1 MDKRS
6 LSERDI
12 CTKYITPALRTAG
25 WDEMT
30 QIREEVSFTKG
41 PIIVRGTLVSRKK
54 GQRADYIL
62 YYKPNIPIAVIEAKD
77 NTRAIGDG
85 LQQGLRYAKPLN
97 IPFVFSSNGDGFVF
111 HDRTGMSTDMEST
124 LDLNAFPSPSNL
136 WNRYRT
142 WKGLT
147 PDAEGIVLQDY
158 FDDGSGKAPRYYQ
171 VNAINATIEA
181 IAKGRERVLLVM
193 ATGTGKTYTAFQ
205 IIWRLW
211 KAGRKRRI
219 LFLADRNV
227 LVDQTIVND
236 FRPFGEAMAKLS
248 TQAKTI
254 DRDKER
260 SIDTAYEVYLSLYQ
274 AITGPE
280 EHQKIFRQLSPSFFD
295 LIVIDEC
302 HRGSTAEDA
311 AWREIL
317 DYFSTA
323 TQIGLTATPKE
334 TQYVSNIH
342 YFGKPIYT
350 YSLKQGIHD
359 GFLAPYKV
367 VKVHIDRDVEGYRPE
382 QGQLDRDGEEVED
395 RIYNTTDFDRT
406 LVLDDRTT
414 LVARKVTEFLQASGD
429 RFQKTILFCVDQEHA
444 ARMRQALINEN
455 ADLVHQNHRYV
466 MRITGGDSEGQEQLG
481 NFIDP
486 ESKYPVLV
494 TTSQLLSTGVDV
506 QTCRL
511 IVLDRTVG
519 SMTEFKQIVGRGTR
533 VHEDT
538 KKFYFTLMD
547 FRGATSHFA
556 DPDFDGEP
564 VQIYEP
570 GENDPINP
578 PDDHPTADDSEE
590 AIPPEPG
597 EDETIIDGAPD
608 ITLPPDRPGKRKVY
622 VDGVGATIVAE
633 RVEYLD
639 ERGKLV
645 TESLHDFTKRA
656 LKKRFASLDDFLKR
670 WEGADRKRAIIEELK
685 GEGLDLDVITSELGK
700 DLDPFDLICHVA
712 FDATPLTRRERAEN
726 VKKRDVFRKYGA
738 QARTVL
744 DALLAKYADEG
755 MLNLDDVKVLQ
766 IPPFTT
772 LGTPVQLLNAFG
784 RTAGIRSGRSRP
796 PIRALSRGR
805 VTHVRPHRREIHPGH
820 HAQGRRRR
828 WRCPTHQ
835 SVVLDV
841 LPQNHR
847 RSGPGT
853 GIDAGRVHVA
863 NSRGLPVA
871 YLGSEP
877 RGHHRRSPARLHQQ
891 QPVPGPES
899 ASGDGPL

>member
-12 CTKYITPALRTAG
+12 CTKFITPALRKAG

-41 PIIVRGTLVSRKK
+41 PIIVRGKLVSRGK
-54 GQRADYIL
+54 GKRADYIL
-62 YYKPNIPIAVIEAKD
+62 YYKSNIPIAVIEAKD
-77 NTRAIGDG
+77 NTHAIGDG
-85 LQQGLRYAKPLN
+85 LQQGLSYAETLN

-111 HDRTGMSTDMEST
+111 HDRTGMNAQTEAT
-124 LDLNAFPSPSNL
+124 LGLDGFPSPSDL
-136 WNRYRT
+136 WTRYRD

-147 PDAEGIVLQDY
+147 AEAEEVFLQDY
-158 FDDGSGKAPRYYQ
+158 FDDTSGKAPRYYQ
-171 VNAINATIEA
+171 VNAINAAIEA
-181 IAKGRERVLLVM
+181 IAKGRDRILLVM

-227 LVDQTIVND
+227 LIDQTMVND
-236 FRPFGEAMAKLS
+236 FRPFGAAMAKLS
-248 TQAKTI
+248 TKAKTI
-254 DRDKER
+254 DRDGKQ
-260 SIDTAYEVYLSLYQ
+260 SIDTAYEIYLSLYQ

-280 EHQKIFRQLSPSFFD
+280 DHQKIFRQFSPNFFD

-302 HRGSTAEDA
+302 HRGSAAEDA

-317 DYFSTA
+317 EYFSSA

-334 TQYVSNIH
+334 TKYVSNIH
-342 YFGKPIYT
+342 YFGEPVYS
-350 YSLKQGIHD
+350 YSLKQGIRD

-382 QGQLDRDGEEVED
+382 KGQLDRDGEEVED
-395 RIYNTTDFDRT
+395 RIYNTKDFDRT
-406 LVLDDRTT
+406 LVLDDRTK
-414 LVARKVTEFLQASGD
+414 LVARKVTEFLQESGD

-455 ADLVHQNHRYV
+455 ADLVGANHRYV
-466 MRITGGDSEGQEQLG
+466 MRITGADSEGQEQLG

-486 ESKYPVLV
+486 ESRYPVLV
-494 TTSQLLSTGVDV
+494 TTSRLLSTGVDV

-511 IVLDRTVG
+511 IVLDRAVG

-538 KKFYFTLMD
+538 QKFYFTLMD

-556 DPDFDGEP
+556 DPEFDGEP

-570 GENDPINP
+570 GEDDPIVP
-578 PDDHPTADDSEE
+578 PDDHPPPDDSEE
-590 AIPPEPG
+590 TTPPEPG
-597 EDETIIDGAPD
+597 EDETTVVDPPG
-608 ITLPPDRPGKRKVY
+608 ITLPPDGPARRKVY

-639 ERGKLV
+639 EKGKLV
-645 TESLHDFTKRA
+645 TESLRDFTKRA
-656 LKKRFASLDDFLKR
+656 LRKRFASLDDFLKR
-670 WEGADRKRAIIEELK
+670 WKATERKQAIIEQLK
-685 GEGLDLDVITSELGK
+685 AEGLDLDVIAAELGK

-712 FDATPLTRRERAEN
+712 FDAKPLTRRERAEN
-726 VKKRDVFRKYGA
+726 VKKRDVFSKYGT
-738 QARTVL
+738 QARAVL

-755 MLNLDDVKVLQ
+755 VLNLDDAKVLR
-766 IPPFTT
+766 IPPFTE
-772 LGTPVQLLNAFG
+772 LGTPVQLINAFG
-784 RTAGIRSGRSRP
+784 GRAGFIAAVHDLQS
-796 PIRALSRGR
+796 ALYQ
-805 VTHVRPHRREIHPGH
+805 E
-820 HAQGRRRR
+820 A
-828 WRCPTHQ
+828 
-835 SVVLDV
+835 
-841 LPQNHR
+841 
-847 RSGPGT
+847 
-853 GIDAGRVHVA
+853 A
-863 NSRGLPVA
+863 
-871 YLGSEP
+871 
-877 RGHHRRSPARLHQQ
+877 
-891 QPVPGPES
+891 
-899 ASGDGPL
+899 